1 MVRKTNEKAVRVFC
15 RSLTSWIL
23 IFTAEKQSCEQPWHK
38 LKTESQ
44 SVTWC
49 IEAPLSRPRLW
60 FLLGSR
66 QTAMAVS
73 SAAVVSNS
81 LACLCLCVPCVL
93 RLTAITKKHAILWE
107 TQPCLGDLHIYLELQ
122 TTEKACLV
130 SWLIFI
136 CASMTAACSVPV

>member
-1 MVRKTNEKAVRVFC
+1 MFC
-15 RSLTSWIL
+15 RSLMSWIL
-23 IFTAEKQSCEQPWHK
+23 VFTAEKQRCEQPWHK

-49 IEAPLSRPRLW
+49 IEAPLSQLWLW

-66 QTAMAVS
+66 QTSMAVFS
-73 SAAVVSNS
+73 GVVVSNS
-81 LACLCLCVPCVL
+81 LTCLYVLCVL
-93 RLTAITKKHAILWE
+93 RLTALTKTHAILWQA
-107 TQPCLGDLHIYLELQ
+107 QPCPEDFHIYLELQ

-130 SWLIFI
+130 SWLICI